1 MDSFMEQP
9 QTSGHATPAPHIPTS
24 QDNSLSDWN
33 SLEVNDSQIDRIL
46 TFMGDLLDSQIR
58 HLSRSKRDQ
67 IMISMRERLQV
78 DLEGNLGHKGNSH
91 STLCEKFQMSVEELL
106 EYIPM
111 ASSHS
116 QMVVRLGARL
126 GCDFDDVELVI
137 EGKLKIVTELEN
149 RLEVLRSEVKLEA
162 LRSAK
167 REEALLARIK
177 RHQDLG
183 DSLPPGPSQAEP
195 MFMETPTGP
204 DVRRRDE
211 SWRAVREQYRSLKK
225 LSVEDNLRDAPRCHA
240 KGAEW
245 RECRQRMS
253 RCSSNTS
260 LRSSPPTSTIGTE
273 CCQCTQL
280 HREKFPR
287 DFLRALE
294 VKFPPTVWQDADRRD
309 ILINHLEGTAK
320 AVYRSLPRSVREGS
334 FKDLVG
340 ALELARKNPCDRLK
354 NIREWDTLSKRSDES
369 VVEFCCRMEDLSR
382 RIHPSCEWDFI
393 RGSKLYSCLESW
405 QDSYHMLAA
414 LDAPEG
420 KVYEAVKKVARRL
433 EKLQEDV
440 ATHTNDFHDR
450 TSKLS
455 DYHKKARYEGGRPS
469 TRNKCFEST
478 DKGAVRCFSCGEVG
492 HIASKCGRTMS
503 GTVDRFQQES
513 GSGER
518 SDQRGSNAVGGIT
531 PADDIEGC
539 RRSTNGSLERFQQG
553 NERGGEGQPGGNAV
567 GGITLADDVD
577 GWCMT
582 VRLTP
587 PSLDPPAE
595 AMGELCICSANAR
608 KRSRLRCKPGCH
620 RNETRTVNVRTNAVW
635 KDNVSMFDQSPQGSS
650 CN

>member
-24 QDNSLSDWN
+24 QDNSLSNWN

-126 GCDFDDVELVI
+126 GCDFDDVESVI

-149 RLEVLRSEVKLEA
+149 RLEVLRSEVKQEA

-177 RHQDLG
+177 RRQDLG
-183 DSLPPGPSQAEP
+183 DSLPGPSQAEP

-253 RCSSNTS
+253 RCSSSTS
-260 LRSSPPTSTIGTE
+260 LRSSPSTSTIGESVSVMSGNNGNDHSERATADIFSMF
-273 CCQCTQL
+273 
-280 HREKFPR
+280 REVFKAQSVASVPNYTGKNSLS

-320 AVYRSLPRSVREGS
+320 AVYRTLPRSVREGS

-382 RIHPSCEWDFI
+382 RRHPSCEWDFI

-420 KVYEAVKKVARRL
+420 KK
-433 EKLQEDV
+433 
-440 ATHTNDFHDR
+440 
-450 TSKLS
+450 
-455 DYHKKARYEGGRPS
+455 
-469 TRNKCFEST
+469 
-478 DKGAVRCFSCGEVG
+478 
-492 HIASKCGRTMS
+492 MW
-503 GTVDRFQQES
+503 
-513 GSGER
+513 
-518 SDQRGSNAVGGIT
+518 QR
-531 PADDIEGC
+531 
-539 RRSTNGSLERFQQG
+539 
-553 NERGGEGQPGGNAV
+553 
-567 GGITLADDVD
+567 
-577 GWCMT
+577 
-582 VRLTP
+582 
-587 PSLDPPAE
+587 
-595 AMGELCICSANAR
+595 
-608 KRSRLRCKPGCH
+608 
-620 RNETRTVNVRTNAVW
+620 TRTTFMIVPA
-635 KDNVSMFDQSPQGSS
+635 S
-650 CN
+650 